1 VIVEFFGP
9 PGSGKTTVADALAA
23 RLREEGRRVDV
34 FLSARPGED
43 CPGPGF
49 SQGGAPAN
57 QSLIDPLRRLTRPVA
72 QLIAAK
78 ASGSRANDS
87 STDALVAK
95 LAGGRRLAALRMRQ
109 YLVRLSAAWRKAGN
123 SDRITIFDQGYVQA
137 VLSILLA
144 RERASEEDVM
154 TMLSVAP
161 GSDLAIRVDAP
172 ISEIE
177 GRLKLREKA
186 LGRVGRLFE
195 SKLGEPID
203 HARAADW
210 LQSGLRR
217 TGRTVLRISSADQ
230 DTLRIELARVQREID
245 RVGLKETEPAS

>member
-1 VIVEFFGP
+1 
-9 PGSGKTTVADALAA
+9 
-23 RLREEGRRVDV
+23 
-34 FLSARPGED
+34 
-43 CPGPGF
+43 
-49 SQGGAPAN
+49 
-57 QSLIDPLRRLTRPVA
+57 
-72 QLIAAK
+72 
-78 ASGSRANDS
+78 
-87 STDALVAK
+87 
-95 LAGGRRLAALRMRQ
+95 MRQ
-109 YLVRLSAAWRKAGN
+109 YLVRLSAAWRKAEN

-230 DTLRIELARVQREID
+230 DTLRIELARLQRETD